1 MRFRIDTKID
11 VRWEDEEGYLH
22 FDDPIGLDDEN
33 AKEIATANLSTQA
46 DDTYFDGAITFEIN
60 GKSFS
65 DHSFSTT
72 ALMTTWANL
81 IRFKDY
87 EKKGSTNILLLD
99 YDLELWI
106 LFDDQGYRLKTFD
119 TEYEVDDNDFIIS
132 IKESEVLSELI
143 PLRQF
148 EQELLRAC
156 GEFIPFCENSKIPV
170 NPDELASFKE
180 SYEGFVSN

>member
-1 MRFRIDTKID
+1 
-11 VRWEDEEGYLH
+11 
-22 FDDPIGLDDEN
+22 
-33 AKEIATANLSTQA
+33 
-46 DDTYFDGAITFEIN
+46 
-60 GKSFS
+60 
-65 DHSFSTT
+65 
-72 ALMTTWANL
+72 MTTWANL